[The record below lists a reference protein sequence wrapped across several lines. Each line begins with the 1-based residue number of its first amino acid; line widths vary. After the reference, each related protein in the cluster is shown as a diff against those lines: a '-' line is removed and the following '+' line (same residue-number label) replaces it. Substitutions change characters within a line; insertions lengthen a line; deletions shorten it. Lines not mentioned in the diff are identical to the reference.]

1 MIITTLLTFLIPLY
15 FFASVTSKPIKRKPK
30 YVQGKVYKV
39 VLLDK
44 NGEKLKTYT
53 YIK

>member
-1 MIITTLLTFLIPLY
+1 MTFITLLSFLIPLY
-15 FFASVTSKPIKRKPK
+15 FFASITSKPAKRKPK
-30 YVQGKVYKV
+30 YNTGKVYKV

-44 NGEKLKTYT
+44 NGEKIRGYT

>member
-1 MIITTLLTFLIPLY
+1 MILLSFLIPL
-15 FFASVTSKPIKRKPK
+15 FLFTCATSKPVPRKSK
-30 YVQGKVYKV
+30 YKYGKIYNV

-44 NGEKLKTYT
+44 AGNKIIDYT

>member
-1 MIITTLLTFLIPLY
+1 MLILLSFLIPLY
-15 FFASVTSKPIKRKPK
+15 LFASLTSKPAPRKNK
-30 YVQGKVYKV
+30 YVQGKVYSV

-44 NGEKLKTYT
+44 NGNEIKKYT